1 MTSRVPLADVG
12 TVLDAPIDVVWDY
25 IMRDREF
32 HPQAHRDVLKNF
44 KWEKVDDKTVMTS
57 CDVFRAGRWM
67 KLEARATTVEPY
79 VRFNEEL
86 AGPYAGTTFILL
98 YRPRGDKTAV
108 DVFGELVSETLSPDE
123 LEREWTQILSE
134 THDQDAPFLAKYVES
149 RRKAASGGRKPKT
162 SK

>member
-25 IMRDREF
+25 IMRDSEF
-32 HPQAHRDVLKNF
+32 HPQAHRGVLKNF
-44 KWEKVDDKTVMTS
+44 KWEKLDDKTVMTS

-67 KLEARATTVEPY
+67 RLKARSTTVEPY

-86 AGPYAGTTFILL
+86 TGPYAGTTFILL
-98 YRPRGDKTAV
+98 YRPRGNKTAV
-108 DVFGELVSETLSPDE
+108 DVFGELVSETLSPGD
-123 LEREWTQILSE
+123 LEREWMQILSE
-134 THDQDAPFLAKYVES
+134 TLDQDAPFLAKYVKS
-149 RRKAASGGRKPKT
+149 RRKGTRAGKKPKT